1 MMDNLEKKCEHCG
14 ATYIVSD
21 GYCKQCWKRIPTT
34 ASPKEELLDGVK
46 KADWHFF
53 IDKNASRYVDIYAKN
68 EGKKFFLS
76 WNWAAFFFGFN
87 WLCYRKMYKFAC
99 LYIIVDLILAI
110 ILTAVGVGIYA
121 PKLEPHYQNVTAY
134 EEAVGVDT
142 LTQLNPVYSAETSVL
157 LDKALDSQKEIER
170 IALKI
175 GGISSISMLL
185 CGILFGIFADSIY
198 KIHILKNIKYT
209 DGGTSILAFFV
220 GCFAYRTIYSL
231 LVSPLISLLMDMVF

>member
-1 MMDNLEKKCEHCG
+1 MDNLEKKCEHCG

-21 GYCKQCWKRIPTT
+21 GYCKECWKRIPTS

-53 IDKNASRYVDIYAKN
+53 IDKNASHYVDIYTKN

-76 WNWAAFFFGFN
+76 WNWAAFFFEFN

-99 LYIIVDLILAI
+99 LYIILDLILAI
-110 ILTAVGVGIYA
+110 ALTAVGVGIYA
-121 PKLEPHYQNVTAY
+121 PKLEPHYQNVAAY
-134 EEAVGVDT
+134 EEAVGVDA
-142 LTQLNPVYSAETSVL
+142 LTKLNPVYSTETSAL

-175 GGISSISMLL
+175 GGICCIGMLL
-185 CGILFGIFADSIY
+185 CGILFGIFLTVS
-198 KIHILKNIKYT
+198 IKYIYLKMLNIQT
-209 DGGTSILAFFV
+209 V
-220 GCFAYRTIYSL
+220 GPLFWRFLSVAL
-231 LVSPLISLLMDMVF
+231 LIEQYTVY

>member
-1 MMDNLEKKCEHCG
+1 MNNFEKKCEHCG

-21 GYCKQCWKRIPTT
+21 GYCKECWKRIPTT
-34 ASPKEELLDGVK
+34 ALPKEELLDGVR

-53 IDKNASRYVDIYAKN
+53 IDKNASRYVDIYTKN

-99 LYIIVDLILAI
+99 LYIVVDLILTI
-110 ILTAVGVGIYA
+110 VLTALGVGIYA
-121 PKLEPHYQNVTAY
+121 PKLEPHFQNVAAY
-134 EEAVGVDT
+134 EEVVGVDT

-157 LDKALDSQKEIER
+157 LDKALDSQIEIKL
-170 IALKI
+170 ITLKI
-175 GGISSISMLL
+175 GVISSIGVLV

-198 KIHILKNIKYT
+198 KMHILKNIRCT
-209 DGGTSILAFFV
+209 DGGTSVLAFFV
-220 GCFAYRTIYSL
+220 GGLAYRTIYSL
-231 LVSPLISLLMDMVF
+231 VISPLISLLMNMLF